1 MGGPGESRL
10 FAGSNQRR
18 SPVSTLILSIDKKSR
33 GLPIAVLTAYTRKS
47 ELWSHATPSAVLS
60 RRRAPIQAMDN
71 P

>member
-18 SPVSTLILSIDKKSR
+18 SPVSTFILPNDKKSR
-33 GLPIAVLTAYTRKS
+33 GLPIAGLTACTRKP
-47 ELWSHATPSAVLS
+47 ELWSHATPSAVLP
-60 RRRAPIQAMDN
+60 RRRAPIQAMDD